1 MLFLP
6 KYWKKKIFFIGIFCC
21 LFFISICSSVVCFCA
36 ASCDPETS
44 FFCNPLRGTVGTLV
58 EGGEKMTGYILGLIG
73 SVALLLI
80 IISGIMYITS
90 AGNEEKIASSKKIL
104 TGSVVGLAIALLA
117 FSLLQV
123 LLSILNM

>member
-6 KYWKKKIFFIGIFCC
+6 KYWKKKIFFAGIICY
-21 LFFISICSSVVCFCA
+21 LFSISIYDAVICFG

-58 EGGEKMTGYILGLIG
+58 EGGEKMIGYILGLIG

-90 AGNEEKIASSKKIL
+90 TGNEEKIASSKKIL
-104 TGSVVGLAIALLA
+104 TGAVIGLGIALLA

-123 LLSILNM
+123 VLSVLNM